1 MIIVGDD
8 VIMRKDEDEMKS
20 IIEEKVLAQNYP
32 NSTISDGKD
41 PPDYVIK
48 HDNKSIALEV
58 TNIDDM
64 VEHNGDFKNSNE
76 FIKPVLDIINK
87 LSIKFSSQLNPYE
100 KLVYKVTIPLLS
112 PNAFKTK
119 IEDMTSHLLSLEY
132 KEKLEGSLVIGKDCI
147 NWKRIS
153 TQVNTPR
160 ISPMVFHNNNHSISI
175 DYNISRMLICAI
187 CKKNMKMSAVTTQL
201 FSEKWLCLKSNYTL
215 DSDESFSYVI
225 NNLDIEHDFA
235 KIIIIDSSNNAIQ
248 YDFTK

>member
-8 VIMRKDEDEMKS
+8 VIMRIDEDNMKS

-32 NSTISDGKD
+32 NSTISDGED
-41 PPDYVIK
+41 PPDYLIK
-48 HDNKSIALEV
+48 YDNKLIALEV
-58 TNIDDM
+58 TNIVDM

-76 FIKPVLDIINK
+76 FIQPVLDTIKK

-112 PNAFKTK
+112 PKAFKRK
-119 IEDMTSHLLSLEY
+119 IENMTAHLLSHEY
-132 KEKLEGSLVIGKDCI
+132 KEKLEGSFVIGEDYI

-153 TQVNTPR
+153 TQVNSPS

-187 CKKNMKMSAVTTQL
+187 CKKNMKMSSVATPI
-201 FSEKWLCLKSNYTL
+201 FSEKWLCLKSNYIL
-215 DSDESFSYVI
+215 DSDEPFSNVI

-235 KIIIIDSSNNAIQ
+235 KIIIIDSNDNALQ
-248 YDFTK
+248 YNFKS